1 MSSQQ
6 NFADACM
13 EDKNVMEYHV
23 AEKNDDL
30 TQVLNKLKKEHN
42 DNQRYI
48 KQVKSQE
55 IEIKTL
61 LNCVDSL
68 RKQVVEH

>member
-1 MSSQQ
+1 
-6 NFADACM
+6 M

-48 KQVKSQE
+48 KQVKS
-55 IEIKTL
+55 
-61 LNCVDSL
+61 
-68 RKQVVEH
+68 